1 MSNAAVDLEKVVRRQ
16 DEHIKE
22 LERTIRR
29 REDQIREL
37 EKKLRRKDDVIK
49 TLESASDQHRKKITE
64 LTSKVD
70 QYQSVMTR
78 PSAAAAGAAAAAST
92 DGKRQRAV
100 GISGESVALQ
110 TDNSESGDK
119 LPKRVPKSSRFT
131 SYTEIFQRLINPC
144 DR

>member
-1 MSNAAVDLEKVVRRQ
+1 MSNAVDLEKVVRRQ

-29 REDQIREL
+29 REEQIREL
-37 EKKLRRKDDVIK
+37 EKKMRRKDEAMK
-49 TLESASDQHRKKITE
+49 ALESASDQHKKKITE

-78 PSAAAAGAAAAAST
+78 PSAAAAAASIST
-92 DGKRQRAV
+92 EGRRQRAV

-131 SYTEIFQRLINPC
+131 SYTEIF
-144 DR
+144 